1 MDGSSV
7 FVAVMPITT
16 VMALFTGIAL
26 PFTAAS
32 RPGRK
37 ARPRKPGATDTAP
50 AGYLYLPCAR
60 TGSRGGPAPARRWV
74 QQVPIVKTT
83 ARRIYYASDSW
94 DRREAVISPGC
105 ISREQFETDTRCR
118 RPCPGGAR
126 GARCAQH
133 GHTRE
138 HCPHGDD
145 RCRRGYPAGVIPV
158 PGDPPGPA
166 LAVLRHPRG
175 RRRPPAPPRTRPSR
189 AGRTA
194 RTAHQPAAPRHGR
207 RPPRPRRHTRAVHP
221 GPPPLPGSAAGH
233 AKITPPARP
242 PPGRPTAPHQEQM
255 TIPATERPP
264 VRCCGPSSVA
274 PPPAVRVAFAIFAI
288 APRQG
293 RTEIHSHAPMSCSRQ
308 PPSPT
313 RR

>member
-32 RPGRK
+32 RPGRSHPGG
-37 ARPRKPGATDTAP
+37 PRAGADPPRRAAAP

-60 TGSRGGPAPARRWV
+60 TGSRGGPAPARRRV
-74 QQVPIVKTT
+74 QQVPIVKKT

-126 GARCAQH
+126 GARCARH

-158 PGDPPGPA
+158 PGDPPGWPA
-166 LAVLRHPRG
+166 G
-175 RRRPPAPPRTRPSR
+175 CS
-189 AGRTA
+189 
-194 RTAHQPAAPRHGR
+194 
-207 RPPRPRRHTRAVHP
+207 
-221 GPPPLPGSAAGH
+221 S
-233 AKITPPARP
+233 PPARP
-242 PPGRPTAPHQEQM
+242 PKT
-255 TIPATERPP
+255 T
-264 VRCCGPSSVA
+264 
-274 PPPAVRVAFAIFAI
+274 
-288 APRQG
+288 
-293 RTEIHSHAPMSCSRQ
+293 
-308 PPSPT
+308 
-313 RR
+313 